1 MDDLKE
7 RQNKK
12 LWRLFGGAISLLFA
26 TGQFLLVPRVGAAQ
40 AVFFGVA
47 FLIAGLGMIY
57 FALFRT

>member
-1 MDDLKE
+1 MDQKE

-12 LWRLFGGAISLLFA
+12 LFRLFGGGVTLLFA
-26 TGQFLLVPRVGAAQ
+26 AGQFAFGVSKLGAQ

-57 FALFRT
+57 FGLFRT